1 MTRLAAVIGRRS
13 GLAATALVEAGRR
26 LDRTFV
32 LPLLIYS
39 PTSRCNSRC
48 VSCDWWKS
56 SGEDDLARD
65 EIERVA
71 ADLPALGVRLVV
83 FSGGEPLVRPDVF
96 EIADCFLSRGIR
108 LHLLTSGLALERH
121 ATGIARRFE
130 RIVVSLD
137 ASTPERYRAI
147 RGVPG
152 LASVANGVARLR
164 ATSPST
170 RLTARATLHRLNF
183 RELPALIDAA
193 GAMGVDGI
201 SFLAADVASSAF
213 GRTGGS
219 ESARSLLLDRTEVAE
234 FGALVERTIATRA
247 EAFASGFVQESPDRL
262 RRLPRHYAAAIG
274 LTPFEAPRCN
284 APWVSVV
291 LEANGLVRPCFFHPP
306 VGSVRDRSIR
316 ELATEALADF
326 RKTLDVA
333 TNRTCAQCVCALNA
347 GWRGVPW
354 Q

>member
-1 MTRLAAVIGRRS
+1 VTGIAAAVGRRS
-13 GLAATALVEAGRR
+13 GLAAAALVEAGRR

-56 SGEDDLARD
+56 SGDDDLTRE
-65 EIERVA
+65 EIERVV

-83 FSGGEPLVRPDVF
+83 FSGGEPLVRRDAL
-96 EIADCFLSRGIR
+96 EIADLFLARGIR

-121 ATGIARRFE
+121 AAEIARCFE
-130 RIVVSLD
+130 RVVVSLD
-137 ASTPERYRAI
+137 ASTPERYWAI

-152 LASVANGVARLR
+152 LTAVANGVARLR
-164 ATSPST
+164 ALSPST
-170 RLTARATLHRLNF
+170 PVTARSTLHRLNF

-193 GAMGVDGI
+193 RAMGVDGI
-201 SFLAADVASSAF
+201 SFLAADVGSSAF
-213 GRTGGS
+213 GRTGES
-219 ESARSLLLDRTEVAE
+219 ESARSLLLDRTEVVE
-234 FGALVERTIATRA
+234 FTALVERTIASHA
-247 EAFASGFVQESPDRL
+247 EAFASGFVRESPDRL

-274 LTPFEAPRCN
+274 LMPFEAPRCN

-306 VGSVRDRSIR
+306 IGSVRDRSIR
-316 ELATEALADF
+316 DLATGALTEF

-333 TNRTCAQCVCALNA
+333 TDPTCARCVCALNA
-347 GWRGVPW
+347 GWRGTPW